1 MRGRGCEQDEGRV
14 ERSER
19 SSPWID
25 TSRNKAVTVVESKHG
40 HARQRVMQ
48 AAVQLLDK
56 GAAGALK
63 LQCTHTNAMW
73 GHARATWAYPLA
85 TTLMNH

>member
-1 MRGRGCEQDEGRV
+1 MVMRGRGCEQDEGRV

-40 HARQRVMQ
+40 HARQRV
-48 AAVQLLDK
+48 
-56 GAAGALK
+56 
-63 LQCTHTNAMW
+63 
-73 GHARATWAYPLA
+73 
-85 TTLMNH
+85 